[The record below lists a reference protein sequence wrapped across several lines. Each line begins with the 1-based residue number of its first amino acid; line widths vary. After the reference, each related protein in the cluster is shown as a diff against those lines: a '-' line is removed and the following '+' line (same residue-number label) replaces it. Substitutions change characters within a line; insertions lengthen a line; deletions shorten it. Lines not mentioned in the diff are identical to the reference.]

1 MITLEDVLKVVRAF
15 NREGVEYKVF
25 GGMALNFQGLARTTE
40 DADFFVDPSPENVSR
55 IKRALR
61 SIWDDPNIDE
71 IQDDDML
78 GDYPSFQ
85 YNPPDSPFW
94 IDVVSRLGEAFSF
107 ADLPA
112 ETVEIEGVG
121 IPVVTAQT
129 LYNMKKDTVRYK
141 DKIDAARLRE
151 RFDLEE

>member
-1 MITLEDVLKVVRAF
+1 VIELTDVLKIVDAF

-25 GGMALNFQGLARTTE
+25 GGMAVNFVGLARTTE
-40 DADFFVDPSPENVSR
+40 DVDFFVDPSPENVSR

-71 IQDDDML
+71 IQDNDML

-85 YNPPDSPFW
+85 YNPPDEPFW
-94 IDVVSRLGEAFSF
+94 IDVVSRLGEAFSY
-107 ADLPA
+107 A
-112 ETVEIEGVG
+112 ELQTTIVEIEGMR
-121 IPVVTAQT
+121 IPVVNART
-129 LYNMKKDTVRYK
+129 LYKMKKDTVRYK